1 MGYFELV
8 PPREV
13 GIAPE
18 SIRGFLQR
26 VEEEGLELHRFMLLR
41 HGKCAAKVTY
51 APYGEEDLHPLYS
64 FSKSI
69 TATAIGFARQEGLLT
84 LEEKVAD
91 IFPEDLPEN
100 PSSNLLSCQ
109 IHHLLCM
116 SCGQETEIE
125 DHGENWRKSFFAH
138 PFLHA
143 PGTFYKYNTA
153 GTNMLAAIIQKKTG
167 QSVTEYLRPRL
178 FAPLGMGEVFAY
190 RLPDDLHTEH
200 GGGGMKMKL
209 EDMARF
215 SQFMLQDGC
224 WEGKALLPGW
234 YHELAG
240 KKQMDTAGDSEG
252 HVKEWAQGYGYQCW
266 MCSLPSS
273 FRADGAFGQFGLIY
287 PTLDLC
293 VIMNSAT
300 EQTQTLIDAVNEV
313 LLPGVGAGEK
323 EQKEEKRP
331 GKDEKEGENE
341 KEGKDEKEGEDEK
354 DDTVFLETRHLPALL
369 SCRNPVF
376 EDILSRRRYEKNPEE
391 EMCSLPRLVG
401 GSGLLAIEEAGPITS
416 LGFGF
421 GEKDVFL
428 TFTQDG
434 EEKKLTLGRGYF
446 AKNEVD
452 GISYAG
458 CVRWRSLRCLEM
470 ELRRLDALS
479 GVRLLLR
486 FTGEKLT
493 FQADET
499 LMTDGGLGMT
509 VRPLAVFYT
518 GRGEEESQVARTG
531 NNPGA

>member
-1 MGYFELV
+1 MGYFDLV
-8 PPREV
+8 PPQEV
-13 GIAPE
+13 GIKEE

-51 APYGEEDLHPLYS
+51 DPYGEEDMHPLYS

-69 TATAIGFARQEGLLT
+69 TATAIGFARQEGLLS

-91 IFPEDLPEN
+91 IFPEDLPES
-100 PSSNLLSCQ
+100 PSENLLSCQ

-125 DHGENWRKSFFAH
+125 DHGKNWRKSFFAH

-143 PGTFYKYNTA
+143 PGNFYKYNTA
-153 GTNMLAAIIQKKTG
+153 GTNILSSIIQKRTG
-167 QSVTEYLRPRL
+167 KSVTEYLRPRL
-178 FAPLGMGEVFAY
+178 FDPLGIGEVFAY

-209 EDMARF
+209 EDMAKF
-215 SQFMLQDGC
+215 SQFMLQDGV

-234 YHELAG
+234 YMALAG
-240 KKQMDTAGDSEG
+240 KKQMETDGDSEG
-252 HVKEWAQGYGYQCW
+252 HVKEWAKGYGYQCW
-266 MCSLPSS
+266 MGSLPSS

-293 VIMNSAT
+293 VIMNAAT

-313 LLPGVGAGEK
+313 LLPGVKGEEEEK
-323 EQKEEKRP
+323 AKEEEERQQEERR
-331 GKDEKEGENE
+331 EKIFVE
-341 KEGKDEKEGEDEK
+341 K
-354 DDTVFLETRHLPALL
+354 RHLPALL

-376 EDILSRRRYEKNPEE
+376 EDILSQRIYEKNPEE

-401 GSGLLAIEEAGPITS
+401 GSGILAIEEAGPITA

-421 GEKDVFL
+421 GEKDMTLIL
-428 TFTQDG
+428 TQEG
-434 EEKKLTLGRGYF
+434 KEKKLTLGRGYF
-446 AKNEVD
+446 AKTRADE
-452 GISYAG
+452 ISYAG
-458 CVRWRSLRCLEM
+458 SARWRSLRCLEV

-486 FTGEKLT
+486 FEEDKLS
-493 FQADET
+493 FEADET

-509 VRPLAVFYT
+509 VRPLAEFYT
-518 GRGEEESQVARTG
+518 QETGEEIHVLGEG